1 LTEQIY
7 LISSLYDLANV
18 VPTLAKYYHQ
28 ASEAYEQ
35 ACSRHINLVI
45 YIVSCSVAPCFPF
58 GILSYILVHVKE
70 LVHVCFLQHFEKL
83 FQFARKIEE
92 LMYNMSPEEVNDIT
106 QFRALPMFLCHAM
119 L

>member
-1 LTEQIY
+1 
-7 LISSLYDLANV
+7 LANV

-45 YIVSCSVAPCFPF
+45 YI
-58 GILSYILVHVKE
+58 
-70 LVHVCFLQHFEKL
+70 HFEKL

-92 LMYNMSPEEVNDIT
+92 LMYNMSPEEVSHL
-106 QFRALPMFLCHAM
+106 FWFCVVFLKVYAM
-119 L
+119 